1 MIAIVEWLISFYENK
16 IKKNHFLFV
25 YKNNFISLRYRGKR
39 IVVHGL

>member
-25 YKNNFISLRYRGKR
+25 YKNNFISLCR
-39 IVVHGL
+39 INNLDL